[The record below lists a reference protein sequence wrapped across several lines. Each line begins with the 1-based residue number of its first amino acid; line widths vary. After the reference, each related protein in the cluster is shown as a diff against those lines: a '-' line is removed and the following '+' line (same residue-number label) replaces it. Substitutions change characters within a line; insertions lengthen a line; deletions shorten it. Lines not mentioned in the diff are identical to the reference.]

1 MTGNLE
7 FLELNLE
14 FLRINLEFPKI
25 PPNPQPADAKQ
36 KKRRD
41 PRVKLGDDTKA

>member
-14 FLRINLEFPKI
+14 FLRINLEFLRINLEFLEIASVALLPRNDTGNSRI
-25 PPNPQPADAKQ
+25 P
-36 KKRRD
+36 
-41 PRVKLGDDTKA
+41 